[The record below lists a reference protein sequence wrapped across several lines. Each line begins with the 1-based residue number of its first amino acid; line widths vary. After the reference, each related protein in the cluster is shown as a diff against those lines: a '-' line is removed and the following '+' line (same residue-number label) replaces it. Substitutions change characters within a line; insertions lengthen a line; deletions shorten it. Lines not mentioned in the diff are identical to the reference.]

1 MNRESRGGGWVVAQF
16 VLFGLIFLSL
26 FFGDGVTPLGWI
38 VAAAGLALGIWAGRT
53 MGDSLSAYPRPPHSS
68 ELVQTGPFRL
78 IRHPIYVGGTLFFAG
93 LGLVFSV
100 YALALTGVLALLW
113 VFKARYE
120 ERLLAERF
128 PEYEDYRRR
137 TVF

>member
-1 MNRESRGGGWVVAQF
+1 MVAQF
-16 VLFGLIFLSL
+16 VLFALILVSL

-38 VAAAGLALGIWAGRT
+38 VVAVGLALGIWAGRT
-53 MGDSLSAYPRPPHSS
+53 MGDALTAFPRPARDA
-68 ELVQTGPFRL
+68 ELVQRGPYRVV
-78 IRHPIYVGGTLFFAG
+78 RHPIYLGGTLFFVG

-100 YALALTGVLALLW
+100 YALALTAALAVLW
-113 VFKARYE
+113 VFKARHE

-128 PEYEDYRRR
+128 PEYADYRRR

>member
-53 MGDSLSAYPRPPHSS
+53 MGDSLSAYPRPPRGS

-137 TVF
+137 TIF

>member
-1 MNRESRGGGWVVAQF
+1 M
-16 VLFGLIFLSL
+16 LFLLIFASL
-26 FFGDGVTPLGWI
+26 FLGEGVTPLGWV

-53 MGDSLSAYPRPPHSS
+53 MGRSLSPFPRPPRSAR
-68 ELVQTGPFRL
+68 LVQDGPFRVV
-78 IRHPIYVGGTLFFAG
+78 RHPIYLGGTLFCAG

-100 YALALTGVLALLW
+100 YALSLTAVLALFW

-120 ERLLAERF
+120 ERLLTERF
-128 PEYEDYRRR
+128 PEYADYRRR